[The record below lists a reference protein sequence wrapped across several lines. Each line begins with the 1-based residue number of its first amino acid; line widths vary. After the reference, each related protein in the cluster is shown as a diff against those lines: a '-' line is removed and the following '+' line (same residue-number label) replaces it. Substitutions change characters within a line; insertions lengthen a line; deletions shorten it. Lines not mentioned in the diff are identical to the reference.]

1 MRRKLRSRSSL
12 QTAFNN
18 RKYITRRIRLTI
30 STRPPIPRQLASLT
44 STLFVHPAINLSLSS
59 SLAPPFAVTGLSI
72 FILLLVHIPRRCVYP
87 LTHSYLCSRSRASA
101 RGDNLHDRH
110 IPELASVLRR
120 HARLIHIRDTSPCAL
135 HVYSLLSQ
143 LDATLFAKQR
153 TLSNKKILRTQRELA
168 AYRNNC
174 STTEIIFH
182 LHYIMN
188 YFRSCLSRLSPP
200 VTKDINGLYLPDNA
214 SVKLFIK
221 SSI

>member
-1 MRRKLRSRSSL
+1 MRLPKLRL
-12 QTAFNN
+12 C
-18 RKYITRRIRLTI
+18 RRR
-30 STRPPIPRQLASLT
+30 
-44 STLFVHPAINLSLSS
+44 
-59 SLAPPFAVTGLSI
+59 
-72 FILLLVHIPRRCVYP
+72 
-87 LTHSYLCSRSRASA
+87 A

-120 HARLIHIRDTSPCAL
+120 HARLIHIRDTLPCAL

-174 STTEIIFH
+174 RTTEIIFH
-182 LHYIMN
+182 LRYIMN
-188 YFRSCLSRLSPP
+188 YFCSCLSRLSSL
-200 VTKDINGLYLPDNA
+200 VMKDINGLYLSDNT
-214 SVKLFIK
+214 SIKLFMR